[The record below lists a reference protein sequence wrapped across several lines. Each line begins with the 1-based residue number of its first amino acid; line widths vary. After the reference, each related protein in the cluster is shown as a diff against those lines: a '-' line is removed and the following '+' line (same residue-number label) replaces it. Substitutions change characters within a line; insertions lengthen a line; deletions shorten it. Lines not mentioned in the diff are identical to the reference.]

1 MECTVL
7 TLSAFE
13 TTSWNVIWNNTKPST
28 HSSTVIFRT
37 PTSSAYFATAP
48 YVVSLMCSAMPAEAH
63 TIHHVNLDSTS
74 SLSQIH
80 IYQSTWSIEG
90 TYKQLSLWTHP
101 KDFHPFNPPIWTL
114 GWGPYLGAPNE
125 YSASS
130 WCRFHDFQR
139 GSDFRRVLKSSR
151 ISGQITIFHLDFPE

>member
-1 MECTVL
+1 MYGFDLIC
-7 TLSAFE
+7 F
-13 TTSWNVIWNNTKPST
+13 WNNQLKCYMKQHKTIYTFKYSNISYTYKFSIFCHCSLCCIIDVLSNASRST
-28 HSSTVIFRT
+28 HHT
-37 PTSSAYFATAP
+37 PCKPWLNFKSFPNSHLPIHLKYRRDIQTTFTLNTSQGFPPFQPT
-48 YVVSLMCSAMPAEAH
+48 H
-63 TIHHVNLDSTS
+63 LD
-74 SLSQIH
+74 
-80 IYQSTWSIEG
+80 
-90 TYKQLSLWTHP
+90 P
-101 KDFHPFNPPIWTL
+101 